1 MKIIYNKIKAFET
14 IIIHG
19 HINPDG
25 DCYGAQ
31 LGLKDAITATFP
43 QKKVYAVGQQNHSLS
58 FVGVMDE
65 VCDSLYQ
72 SALAIVVDCGQ
83 ENKISD
89 QRFKLAKDTIRIDH
103 HLLMD
108 NYCNYQ
114 WVDANYSSCSQMI
127 FEFKEKC
134 NMKLTHKGALAMY
147 VGMVTD
153 TGNFCFD
160 RVDQNTL
167 KAAASLLA
175 FDLDVSQIF
184 FHLNKETL
192 TLFQYKAYIYQNVV
206 TSQGFAYVFISQ
218 ETLKKFN
225 LHIDVAASLVNIL
238 GHLENHPVWAFFL
251 EQPDLTIRARIR
263 SRGPE
268 INSIARQ
275 FKGGG
280 HLRACGATLNN
291 NQEMNFF
298 IAQIK
303 DSIKA
308 FETKSQDK
316 NPKLIKN

>member
-31 LGLKDAITATFP
+31 LGLQDTIIATFP
-43 QKKVYAVGQQNHSLS
+43 KKKVYAVGQQNPSLS
-58 FVGVMDE
+58 FVGLMDE

-72 SALAIVVDCGQ
+72 NALSIVVDCGQ
-83 ENKISD
+83 ESKISD

-127 FEFKEKC
+127 FEFIEKF
-134 NMKLTHKGALAMY
+134 NMKLTSKGALAMY

-167 KAAASLLA
+167 KAAASLLS
-175 FDLDVSQIF
+175 FNLNVSEIF
-184 FHLNKETL
+184 FNLNKETL
-192 TLFQYKAYIYQNVV
+192 SLFQYKSYIYQNLV
-206 TSQGFAYVFISQ
+206 TTQGFVYIFISQ
-218 ETLKKFN
+218 KTLKKFN
-225 LHIDVAASLVNIL
+225 LNIDVAASLVNIL

-251 EQPDLTIRARIR
+251 EQPDLKIRARIR
-263 SRGPE
+263 SCGPE

-280 HLRACGATLNN
+280 HLRACGVILNN
-291 NQEMNFF
+291 NQEMELF
-298 IAQIK
+298 IAKIK

-308 FETKSQDK
+308 FETQSQ
-316 NPKLIKN
+316 N